1 MNHAQVQLP
10 EFDPMTVIRDLG
22 GGDVFRIC
30 DALTGVICLGATGSG
45 KTSAVARWLALG
57 YLNAGMGGIV
67 LCAKSDEAAQFQ
79 RWATEAGREDDL
91 VIIDAIG
98 TWRFNFMECEASRPD
113 EGGGLA
119 VNLVRILDEIG
130 IAISGNIE
138 TGGGSSKFW
147 EQSLHT
153 VNTRLVNLVLLAGLQ
168 VSLPLLRSIVNT
180 AAHTP
185 EQVHDPEWRK
195 DSICAQI
202 IAEADRATE
211 EADPEIR
218 ADYDECFNFWMRD
231 WPQISEKTRSIIEL
245 MLTSLIEPLVT
256 RPLRKIFSSETNI
269 KPEDTFDGKIIV
281 VNLSVAQYRVVG
293 QITNLIFKFCFQ
305 LAVLRRVPPA
315 DRKSFLRPVF
325 LWSDEFQEFATRSD
339 SEFQSV
345 ARSAGGCS
353 VYLTQNRASLKRVL
367 KSDDVVDSLLGNLQA
382 KFMTQNSGETNE
394 WAARLL
400 GERWVPV
407 TTSNASQSENNNIPM
422 MTPQNAGHNAGV
434 SIAEQ
439 RRFYV
444 EPATFAT
451 LKHGGPRYGNQ
462 VDCILYLGGHQF
474 FDGREWLPYKF
485 LTFTQ
490 S

>member
-1 MNHAQVQLP
+1 VNTNQIDLP
-10 EFDPMTVIRDLG
+10 EFDPMTIIRDLG
-22 GGDVFRIC
+22 GGDVFRIG
-30 DALTGVICLGATGSG
+30 DALTGNIVFGATGSG
-45 KTSAVARWLALG
+45 KTSAVARFLALG
-57 YLNAGMGGIV
+57 YLAAGFGGIV
-67 LCAKSDEAAQFQ
+67 LCSKPDESAQFAK
-79 RWATEAGREDDL
+79 WAAEAGREDDL
-91 VIIDAIG
+91 VIIDAAG

-119 VNLVRILDEIG
+119 INLVHILDEIG

-147 EQSLHT
+147 EQSVHT
-153 VNTRLVNLVLLAGLQ
+153 TNTHLVNLVLLAGLQ

-195 DSICAQI
+195 DSTCAQI
-202 IAEADRATE
+202 IAEADMATQK
-211 EADPEIR
+211 ADPQVR
-218 ADYDECFNFWMRD
+218 ADYEECFDFWMRD
-231 WPQISEKTRSIIEL
+231 WPQISDKTRSIIEL

-256 RPLRKIFSSETNI
+256 RPLRKIFSSDTNI
-269 KPEDTFDGKIIV
+269 KPEDSFDGKIIV
-281 VNLSVAQYRVVG
+281 VNLPIAQYRIVG
-293 QITNLIFKFCFQ
+293 RIANLIFKFCFEM
-305 LAVLRRVPPA
+305 AVLRRVPPA

-325 LWSDEFQEFATRSD
+325 LWQDECQEFVTRFD
-339 SEFQSV
+339 SEYQAV
-345 ARSAGGCS
+345 ARSAGGCTVMLS
-353 VYLTQNRASLKRVL
+353 QNRESLKRVL
-367 KSDDVVDSLLGNLQA
+367 KSDEVVDSLLGNLQA
-382 KFMTQNSGETNE
+382 KWFCQNCGDTNQ

-407 TTSNASQSENNNIPM
+407 TTTNASQSENNNIPM

-439 RRFYV
+439 RRFFV

-462 VDCILYLGGHQF
+462 VECILYLGGHQF

-485 LTFTQ
+485 MTFNQ